1 MTDKE
6 KRPTAKYIDLEPRLN
21 AAFQKYEEV
30 RGFL

>member
-6 KRPTAKYIDLEPRLN
+6 KKAASGFTELEPRLN
-21 AAFQKYEEV
+21 AAFQKYLEV